1 MFTGW
6 HHTNVIVSDLDRSL
20 DFYTRVLG
28 LKVASQMEI
37 DAPEFARGV
46 GIPDTRVRAAV
57 LEVPNATTLLEM
69 FEYATIISK
78 PISKDALPSDL
89 GIQHICFR
97 VDDIEA
103 VYQNLVAQD
112 VVFLSPPVTLGTD
125 KGDTDAVRFCYYR
138 DPDGSLLELLQL
150 PT

>member
-37 DAPEFARGV
+37 DDPEFARGV
-46 GIPDTRVRAAV
+46 GIPDTRVRAAF
-57 LEVPNATTLLEM
+57 LEVPNSTTLLEM

-78 PISKDALPSDL
+78 PILKDALPSDL

-97 VDDIEA
+97 VDDR
-103 VYQNLVAQD
+103 
-112 VVFLSPPVTLGTD
+112 LGH
-125 KGDTDAVRFCYYR
+125 RR
-138 DPDGSLLELLQL
+138 S
-150 PT
+150 